1 VEVIL
6 NKEFG
11 CQDMTSTIRKV
22 LIKDPKSAYKN
33 QANIDTQYNELNYF
47 GKPDFEISLKDYDS
61 FKSILH
67 NNGIEIHCLPS
78 DDITSLDSI
87 YTHDPCLVS
96 NSGVIL
102 CSMGKDL
109 RKKEPEMISNYFES
123 LGIPIIGMI
132 SSPGKLEGGDIVWI
146 DNRTVAVGVGYR
158 SNFEGIM
165 QLKQILSDD
174 IDEIIPVH
182 LPHWTGPADCLH
194 LMSNVSPIDENL
206 FLVYSKLLPVS
217 FREYL
222 LSRKIKLIEV
232 PDEEYES
239 MGCNVLAIAPRKVI
253 MIEGNNITKKIL
265 EDEGVEIFTY
275 PGLEISNKGAGGPTC
290 LTRPFLRSE

>member
-1 VEVIL
+1 L

-123 LGIPIIGMI
+123 LGIPIIGRI

>member
-1 VEVIL
+1 M

-102 CSMGKDL
+102 CSMGKVL
-109 RKKEPEMISNYFES
+109 RRKEPGMISNYFES
-123 LGIPIIGMI
+123 LGIPIIGRI

-165 QLKQILSDD
+165 QLKQILSDN

>member
-1 VEVIL
+1 
-6 NKEFG
+6 
-11 CQDMTSTIRKV
+11 MTSTIRKV

-87 YTHDPCLVS
+87 YTHDPCLIS

-123 LGIPIIGMI
+123 LGIPIIGRI

-290 LTRPFLRSE
+290 LTRPFLRSK

>member
-1 VEVIL
+1 
-6 NKEFG
+6 
-11 CQDMTSTIRKV
+11 MTSTIRKV

-109 RKKEPEMISNYFES
+109 RRKEPGMISNYFES
-123 LGIPIIGMI
+123 LGIPIIGRI

-194 LMSNVSPIDENL
+194 LMSNVSPIDQNL

>member
-1 VEVIL
+1 
-6 NKEFG
+6 
-11 CQDMTSTIRKV
+11 MTSTIRKV

-123 LGIPIIGMI
+123 LGIPIIGRI

>member
-1 VEVIL
+1 
-6 NKEFG
+6 
-11 CQDMTSTIRKV
+11 MTSTIRKV

-33 QANIDTQYNELNYF
+33 QANIDTQYEELNYF
-47 GKPDFEISLKDYDS
+47 GKPDFEISLKDYNS

-123 LGIPIIGMI
+123 LGIPIIGRI

>member
-1 VEVIL
+1 M

-102 CSMGKDL
+102 CSMGKGL
-109 RKKEPEMISNYFES
+109 RRKEPGMISNYFES
-123 LGIPIIGMI
+123 LGIPIIGRI

>member
-1 VEVIL
+1 M

-123 LGIPIIGMI
+123 LGIPIIGRI

>member
-1 VEVIL
+1 M

-109 RKKEPEMISNYFES
+109 RRKEPGMISNYFES
-123 LGIPIIGMI
+123 LAIPIIGRI

-253 MIEGNNITKKIL
+253 MIEGNNITKKYL

-290 LTRPFLRSE
+290 LTRPFLRS

>member
-1 VEVIL
+1 M
-6 NKEFG
+6 NKKFG

-109 RKKEPEMISNYFES
+109 RRKEPGMISNYFES
-123 LGIPIIGMI
+123 LGIPIIGRI

>member
-1 VEVIL
+1 M

-109 RKKEPEMISNYFES
+109 RRKEPGMISNYFES
-123 LGIPIIGMI
+123 LGIPIIGRI

-253 MIEGNNITKKIL
+253 MIEGNNITKKYL

-290 LTRPFLRSE
+290 LTRPFLRS

>member
-1 VEVIL
+1 M

-33 QANIDTQYNELNYF
+33 QANIDTQYEELNYF

-123 LGIPIIGMI
+123 LGIPIIGRI

-253 MIEGNNITKKIL
+253 MIEGNNITKKTL

>member
-1 VEVIL
+1 
-6 NKEFG
+6 
-11 CQDMTSTIRKV
+11 MTSTIRKV

-67 NNGIEIHCLPS
+67 NNGIEIHCLPT

-123 LGIPIIGMI
+123 LGIPIIGRI

>member
-1 VEVIL
+1 VEVVL
-6 NKEFG
+6 NKKFG
-11 CQDMTSTIRKV
+11 CQDMTNTIRKV

-33 QANIDTQYNELNYF
+33 QANIDTQYEELNYF
-47 GKPDFEISLKDYDS
+47 GKPDFEISLKDYNS

-102 CSMGKDL
+102 CSMGKVL

-123 LGIPIIGMI
+123 LGIPIIGRI

>member
-1 VEVIL
+1 
-6 NKEFG
+6 
-11 CQDMTSTIRKV
+11 MTSTIRKV

-33 QANIDTQYNELNYF
+33 QTNIDTQYNELNYF

-123 LGIPIIGMI
+123 LGIPIIGRI

-146 DNRTVAVGVGYR
+146 DNRTVAVGVRYR

>member
-1 VEVIL
+1 
-6 NKEFG
+6 
-11 CQDMTSTIRKV
+11 MTNTIRKV

-33 QANIDTQYNELNYF
+33 QANIDTQYEELNYF
-47 GKPDFEISLKDYDS
+47 GKPDFEISLKDYNS

-102 CSMGKDL
+102 CSMGKVL

-123 LGIPIIGMI
+123 LGIPIIGRI

>member
-1 VEVIL
+1 
-6 NKEFG
+6 
-11 CQDMTSTIRKV
+11 MTNTIRKV

-33 QANIDTQYNELNYF
+33 QANIDTQYEELNYF

-109 RKKEPEMISNYFES
+109 RKKEPEMVSNYFES
-123 LGIPIIGMI
+123 LGIPIIGRI

>member
-1 VEVIL
+1 
-6 NKEFG
+6 
-11 CQDMTSTIRKV
+11 MTSTIRKV

-33 QANIDTQYNELNYF
+33 QANIDTQYEELNYF

-78 DDITSLDSI
+78 DDITSLDSM

-102 CSMGKDL
+102 CSMGKVL
-109 RKKEPEMISNYFES
+109 RRKEPGMISNYFES
-123 LGIPIIGMI
+123 LGIPIIGRI